1 MNNKGVIHFSAAPDF
16 SIFLTSRGKVR
27 LFSSGVSECNDIAV
41 AVILAEVL
49 GVAVLLAVVLRLAAA
64 WILMVGLMLEAT
76 MNLVRLV
83 TGPR

>member
-1 MNNKGVIHFSAAPDF
+1 M
-16 SIFLTSRGKVR
+16 R

-64 WILMVGLMLEAT
+64 WILIVGLMLEAT

-83 TGPR
+83 MVPQ